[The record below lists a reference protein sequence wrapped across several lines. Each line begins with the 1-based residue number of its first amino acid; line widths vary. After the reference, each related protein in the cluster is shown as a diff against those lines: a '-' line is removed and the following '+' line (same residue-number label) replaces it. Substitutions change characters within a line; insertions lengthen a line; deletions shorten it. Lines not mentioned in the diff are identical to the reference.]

1 MPFVTINILE
11 DKGKEYIEKV
21 TDTINDAVI
30 ETMNFPDDDR
40 YQVVHELPSHSL
52 QYQGR
57 TEDRIM
63 MHLVMRAG
71 RPDKAKQAFYK
82 KCVADL
88 HSAVGVKP
96 ANVFITFTE
105 NRDIDFSFKDGIAQF
120 VV

>member
-11 DKGKEYIEKV
+11 GKSKEYIQKV

-30 ETMNFPDDDR
+30 ETMNFPEDDR
-40 YQVVHELPSHSL
+40 YQVVHELPSHCL

-57 TEDRIM
+57 NEDRIM

-88 HSAVGVKP
+88 HEAVGVKP
-96 ANVFITFTE
+96 SNIFITFTE
-105 NRDIDFSFKDGIAQF
+105 NRDIDFSFKDGVAQF